1 MNKKKI
7 MLLAGLT
14 TVTAITIKVARKRK
28 RKNFTSVQIRDKS
41 PEIMNNEEKLYNAEN
56 ELVITDKD
64 IESEFDAEDLMDND
78 VDVKSEVLDEPIK
91 SEDDFDIEVAY
102 NDDFDIQDV
111 EDWDSDDF
119 EYAESGASEVPMARD
134 IRIKR
139 KHYTV
144 KPANIVNALLC
155 TLFLGAVSGY
165 AKNISNDNPAYSS
178 STSSYSTEY
187 TSSAESRNV
196 NLASVSKSEDIA
208 SEEETPVNNEVFTE
222 EVIDELGTIGV
233 DTEQMLAFIDTYT
246 NGATLEDTI
255 ENLDPEDIDVVIAD
269 ADADEFPEDIDD
281 SENVSEDVEDFE
293 EEIEFISENTV
304 STNGEFS
311 YDDVYLLAQLI
322 VNESGNQCREG
333 QIAVAEVV
341 YNRVRSASYPDSVYE
356 VIYQQGQFSNNGA
369 IKRRKPT
376 DEQIKIADD
385 VLNNGLRVMDN
396 PDVLYFRNPMITS
409 GIKASTEKNWGSLPY
424 YTYFGDHAF
433 YLARGSEHFT
443 EPASNDPI
451 TSGIIPTLVGVEEST
466 EDVNELQP
474 VVNEDGF
481 NIEIGD
487 DGQEYIV
494 IDVDNFSVSTKES
507 NITTVAKR
515 LANDVDG
522 YYFGG
527 KPNGIGSNNTRKDLD
542 CSGYV
547 SWVLETALNTE
558 ISQND
563 MGTANI
569 VRAFGLTALF
579 PSDLQAGDIG
589 FMYECGSEN
598 NHCGIYLGNGE
609 WIHCNSK
616 DDGVV
621 IEQTDM
627 FRVYYGLRG

>member
-28 RKNFTSVQIRDKS
+28 RKNFTSVQIRDKR
-41 PEIMNNEEKLYNAEN
+41 PEIMNNEEELYNAEN

-64 IESEFDAEDLMDND
+64 IESEFDAEDLMEND

-196 NLASVSKSEDIA
+196 NLASVSKSEDIVP
-208 SEEETPVNNEVFTE
+208 EEETPVNSEVFTE

-281 SENVSEDVEDFE
+281 SENVSEDIEDFE
-293 EEIEFISENTV
+293 EVISENTV

-433 YLARGSEHFT
+433 YLARGSENFT
-443 EPASNDPI
+443 EPTSNDTI
-451 TSGIIPTLVGVEEST
+451 TSGIIPTLIGVEGST

-481 NIEIGD
+481 NVEIGD

-494 IDVDNFSVSTKES
+494 VDVDNLSVSTKES

-589 FMYECGSEN
+589 FKYECGSEN